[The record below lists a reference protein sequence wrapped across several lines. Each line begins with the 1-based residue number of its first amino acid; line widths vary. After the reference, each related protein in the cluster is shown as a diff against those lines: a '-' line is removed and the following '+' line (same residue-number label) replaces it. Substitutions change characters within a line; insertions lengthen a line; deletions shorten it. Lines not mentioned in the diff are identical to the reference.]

1 MAGSKTPVVVKAI
14 WDTGAYGSVISPKV
28 ARELGLI
35 PVGVKPIETANGTY
49 EAYAYVVDMML
60 PNKLVIRGV
69 EVSESD
75 LKVCD
80 ALIGM
85 DVISMGDMKVTNKPT
100 TKFIFRIPAEGRH
113 DGAGGGAGKKTTA
126 VLFAY
131 AVQNGGRS
139 ELIHRG
145 GMLAFSSRVV

>member
-1 MAGSKTPVVVKAI
+1 MRIDPVVERYDKIVRDIQSKLVVVGSGERMAGSKTPVVVKAI

-35 PVGVKPIETANGTY
+35 PVGVKPIQTANGTY

-85 DVISMGDMKVTNKPT
+85 DIISMGDMKITNSPT
-100 TKFIFRIPAEGRH
+100 TKFIFRIPAEG
-113 DGAGGGAGKKTTA
+113 DTPLVAK
-126 VLFAY
+126 
-131 AVQNGGRS
+131 
-139 ELIHRG
+139 
-145 GMLAFSSRVV
+145 

>member
-1 MAGSKTPVVVKAI
+1 MKIEPVVERYDKVVRDIQSNLVVVGSGERMAGSKTPVVVKAI

-28 ARELGLI
+28 AQELGLV
-35 PVGVKPIETANGTY
+35 PVGVKPIQTANGTY

-85 DVISMGDMKVTNKPT
+85 DIISMGDMKVTNKST
-100 TKFIFRIPAEGRH
+100 TKFIFRIPAEG
-113 DGAGGGAGKKTTA
+113 DTPLVA
-126 VLFAY
+126 
-131 AVQNGGRS
+131 N
-139 ELIHRG
+139 
-145 GMLAFSSRVV
+145 

>member
-1 MAGSKTPVVVKAI
+1 MKIEPVVERYDKIVRDIQSNLVVVGSGERMAGSKTPVVVKAI

-28 ARELGLI
+28 AQELGLV
-35 PVGVKPIETANGTY
+35 PVGVKPIQTANGTY

-85 DVISMGDMKVTNKPT
+85 DIISMGDMKVTNKST
-100 TKFIFRIPAEGRH
+100 TKFIFRIPAEG
-113 DGAGGGAGKKTTA
+113 DTPLVA
-126 VLFAY
+126 
-131 AVQNGGRS
+131 N
-139 ELIHRG
+139 
-145 GMLAFSSRVV
+145 

>member
-1 MAGSKTPVVVKAI
+1 MKIEPVVESYDKVVREVRSDLVVIGSGERLGGNKTPVVIKAI

-28 ARELGLI
+28 AQTLGLT
-35 PVGVKPIETANGTY
+35 PVGVKPIQTANGAY
-49 EAYAYVVDMML
+49 DAYAYVVDVML

-85 DVISMGDMKVTNKPT
+85 DIISLGDMKVTNNPT
-100 TKFIFRIPAEGRH
+100 TKFVFRIPSEG
-113 DGAGGGAGKKTTA
+113 DSA
-126 VLFAY
+126 L
-131 AVQNGGRS
+131 
-139 ELIHRG
+139 
-145 GMLAFSSRVV
+145 

>member
-1 MAGSKTPVVVKAI
+1 MRIEPVVERYDKIVRDIQSNLVVVGSGERMVGSKTPVVVKAI

-28 ARELGLI
+28 AQELGLV
-35 PVGVKPIETANGTY
+35 PVGVKPIQTANGTY

-69 EVSESD
+69 EVTESD

-85 DVISMGDMKVTNKPT
+85 DIISMGDMKVTNKPT
-100 TKFIFRIPAEGRH
+100 TKFIFRIPAEG
-113 DGAGGGAGKKTTA
+113 DTPLVA
-126 VLFAY
+126 
-131 AVQNGGRS
+131 N
-139 ELIHRG
+139 
-145 GMLAFSSRVV
+145 

>member
-1 MAGSKTPVVVKAI
+1 MRIEPVVERYDKIVRDIQSNLVVVGSGERMAGSKTPVVVKAI

-28 ARELGLI
+28 AQELGLV
-35 PVGVKPIETANGTY
+35 PVGVKPIQTANGTY

-85 DVISMGDMKVTNKPT
+85 DIISLGDMKVTNKPT
-100 TKFIFRIPAEGRH
+100 TKFIFRIPAEG
-113 DGAGGGAGKKTTA
+113 DTPLVA
-126 VLFAY
+126 
-131 AVQNGGRS
+131 N
-139 ELIHRG
+139 
-145 GMLAFSSRVV
+145 

>member
-1 MAGSKTPVVVKAI
+1 MKIEPVVERYDKIVRDIQSDLVVVGSGERVAGNRTPVVVKAI
-14 WDTGAYGSVISPKV
+14 WDTGAYGSVISPRV
-28 ARELGLI
+28 AQELGLV
-35 PVGVKPIETANGTY
+35 PVGVKPIQTANGTY

-85 DVISMGDMKVTNKPT
+85 DIISLGDMKVTNKPS
-100 TKFIFRIPAEGRH
+100 TKFIFRIPAEG
-113 DGAGGGAGKKTTA
+113 DTPL
-126 VLFAY
+126 V
-131 AVQNGGRS
+131 S
-139 ELIHRG
+139 D
-145 GMLAFSSRVV
+145 

>member
-1 MAGSKTPVVVKAI
+1 MRIEPVVERYDKIVRDIQSNLVVVGSGERMAGSKTPVVVRAI

-28 ARELGLI
+28 AQELGLV
-35 PVGVKPIETANGTY
+35 PVGVKPIQTANGTY

-85 DVISMGDMKVTNKPT
+85 DIISMGDMKVTNRPT
-100 TKFIFRIPAEGRH
+100 TKFIFRIPAEG
-113 DGAGGGAGKKTTA
+113 DTPLVAD
-126 VLFAY
+126 
-131 AVQNGGRS
+131 
-139 ELIHRG
+139 
-145 GMLAFSSRVV
+145 

>member
-1 MAGSKTPVVVKAI
+1 MSIEPVVERYDKIVRDIQSDLVVVGSGERMAGSKTPVVVKAI

-28 ARELGLI
+28 AQELGLV
-35 PVGVKPIETANGTY
+35 PVGVKPIQTANGTY

-85 DVISMGDMKVTNKPT
+85 DIISMGDMKVTNKPT
-100 TKFIFRIPAEGRH
+100 TKFIFRIPAEG
-113 DGAGGGAGKKTTA
+113 DTPLVA
-126 VLFAY
+126 
-131 AVQNGGRS
+131 
-139 ELIHRG
+139 E
-145 GMLAFSSRVV
+145 

>member
-1 MAGSKTPVVVKAI
+1 MSIEPVVERYDKIVRDIQSDLVVVGSGERMAGSKTPVVVKAI

-28 ARELGLI
+28 AQELGLI
-35 PVGVKPIETANGTY
+35 PVGVKPIQTANGTY

-85 DVISMGDMKVTNKPT
+85 DIISMGDMKVTNRPT
-100 TKFIFRIPAEGRH
+100 TKFIFRIPAEG
-113 DGAGGGAGKKTTA
+113 DTPLVA
-126 VLFAY
+126 
-131 AVQNGGRS
+131 N
-139 ELIHRG
+139 
-145 GMLAFSSRVV
+145 

>member
-1 MAGSKTPVVVKAI
+1 MRIEPVVERYDKIVRDIQSNLVVVGSGERMAGSKTPVVVKAI

-28 ARELGLI
+28 AQELGLV
-35 PVGVKPIETANGTY
+35 PVGVKPIQTANGTY

-85 DVISMGDMKVTNKPT
+85 DIISMGDMKVTNKPT
-100 TKFIFRIPAEGRH
+100 TKFIFRIPAEG
-113 DGAGGGAGKKTTA
+113 DTPLVA
-126 VLFAY
+126 
-131 AVQNGGRS
+131 Q
-139 ELIHRG
+139 
-145 GMLAFSSRVV
+145 

>member
-1 MAGSKTPVVVKAI
+1 MKVEPVVERFDKIVRDIQSNLVIVGSGERISGNKTPVIVKAI

-28 ARELGLI
+28 AEELGLI
-35 PVGVKPIETANGTY
+35 PVGVKPIQIANGIY
-49 EAYAYVVDMML
+49 EAYAYVVDVML

-85 DVISMGDMKVTNKPT
+85 DIISMGDMKVTNKPT
-100 TKFIFRIPAEGRH
+100 TKFIFRIPAEG
-113 DGAGGGAGKKTTA
+113 DTPLVA
-126 VLFAY
+126 
-131 AVQNGGRS
+131 
-139 ELIHRG
+139 E
-145 GMLAFSSRVV
+145 

>member
-1 MAGSKTPVVVKAI
+1 MKVEPVVERFDKIVRDIQSNLVIVGYGERISGNKTPVVVKAI

-28 ARELGLI
+28 AEELGLI
-35 PVGVKPIETANGTY
+35 PVGVKPIQTANGIY
-49 EAYAYVVDMML
+49 EAYAYVVDVML

-85 DVISMGDMKVTNKPT
+85 DIISMGDMKVTNKPT
-100 TKFIFRIPAEGRH
+100 TKFIFRIPAEG
-113 DGAGGGAGKKTTA
+113 DTPLVA
-126 VLFAY
+126 
-131 AVQNGGRS
+131 
-139 ELIHRG
+139 E
-145 GMLAFSSRVV
+145 

>member
-1 MAGSKTPVVVKAI
+1 MKIEPVVEIYDKVVRDIQSNLVVVGSGERISGNRTPVVVKAI
-14 WDTGAYGSVISPKV
+14 WDTGAYGSVISPRV
-28 ARELGLI
+28 AEELGLM
-35 PVGVKPIETANGTY
+35 PVGVKPIQTANGTY

-85 DVISMGDMKVTNKPT
+85 DIISMGDMKITNKPT
-100 TKFIFRIPAEGRH
+100 TKFMFRIPAEG
-113 DGAGGGAGKKTTA
+113 DTPLVGG
-126 VLFAY
+126 
-131 AVQNGGRS
+131 
-139 ELIHRG
+139 
-145 GMLAFSSRVV
+145 